1 MSWVSTRDVKF
12 IQMSKFNMFITIVC
26 VLFLTWPIFGYWW
39 AAEDLKPWLC
49 FGQKN
54 PKIYTL
60 FERDSPKKTLAGRPP
75 PPPPPKLSRE
85 FQLSSCYTSLN
96 TQFKASK
103 DVGNIDTGML

>member
-49 FGQKN
+49 FRQKN

-60 FERDSPKKTLAGRPP
+60 FERDSPKKTLACRPP
-75 PPPPPKLSRE
+75 PPIVTWISTIFLLHFFEYS
-85 FQLSSCYTSLN
+85 
-96 TQFKASK
+96 
-103 DVGNIDTGML
+103 V

>member
-60 FERDSPKKTLAGRPP
+60 FERDSPKKTLACRPP
-75 PPPPPKLSRE
+75 PPTPPIVTWISTIFLLHFFEYS
-85 FQLSSCYTSLN
+85 
-96 TQFKASK
+96 
-103 DVGNIDTGML
+103 V

>member
-60 FERDSPKKTLAGRPP
+60 FERDSPKKTLACRPP
-75 PPPPPKLSRE
+75 PPPPQLSRE
-85 FQLSSCYTSLN
+85 FQLSSYYTSLN